1 MSKIAEITVKAD
13 GFLAANKYEV
23 DEGNPHIEL
32 VDDPDTEEFLKLVRV
47 CPAALY
53 KIDADGNKSFDYA
66 GCLECGTCRV
76 ACEGTIVKK
85 WDNPR
90 RRKVDGGSD
99 SPIQVRHALAKGVG
113 LAGVHPARIRLVRR
127 KIAGAG
133 RLRYCTSRAAS
144 LVE

>member
-1 MSKIAEITVKAD
+1 MRCIFYGKVIIGCTGECCTKVAD
-13 GFLAANKYEV
+13 A
-23 DEGNPHIEL
+23 
-32 VDDPDTEEFLKLVRV
+32 
-47 CPAALY
+47 
-53 KIDADGNKSFDYA
+53 
-66 GCLECGTCRV
+66 
-76 ACEGTIVKK
+76 
-85 WDNPR
+85 R

-144 LVE
+144 LVEGKLLALPKPRPSRAHRPLARLLTMRAMSDAPRSDHAHGKESMRAP